1 MLENTLKD
9 SSGELREAMA
19 GDPHRPLYHF
29 TASANWMND
38 PNGPIFWKGWYH
50 MFYQYN
56 PNEARWGDIHWGH
69 ARSADLV
76 HWEDL
81 PIALTPSPDGPD
93 QAGCW
98 SGCVVDDNGVPTA
111 FYTGLEPQS
120 VCVATGDD
128 DLIHWTKHPSPVIG
142 GPPKELNL
150 TGFPSITGHASADFR
165 DPYVW
170 REGEQWFLLIGSG
183 MREQGGTALLYRSKD
198 LQKWEFIRPIWTAV
212 IGSDC
217 NMWECP
223 ILVRD
228 SQSHILLVSPHP
240 EAKYIYWVSG
250 TLEDYRFKE
259 IRRGKVDLGEL
270 VYAPQCLVQPDR
282 KRKLLWT
289 WIKEARTTEAQLAS
303 GWSGVLCLPREIHL
317 DENGELLFVPA
328 PELEGL
334 RTSERRWRQQ
344 TISPDSGNVFREI
357 YGDLIEIDSVLRPK
371 PNSIWSLVVRANPDD
386 AEQTKI
392 TFDIALQTFT
402 VDGTFSSLD
411 PSVERKAVSGPLIL
425 EKDGLIRIRMFLD
438 RSVVELFIDNRF
450 SVTQRLYPTRPD
462 SSGLKMVVEK
472 GSIDIVELSLWT
484 LRSIWPDSD
493 SRGTLKTRVP
503 SQAL

>member
-1 MLENTLKD
+1 
-9 SSGELREAMA
+9 
-19 GDPHRPLYHF
+19 
-29 TASANWMND
+29 
-38 PNGPIFWKGWYH
+38 
-50 MFYQYN
+50 
-56 PNEARWGDIHWGH
+56 
-69 ARSADLV
+69 
-76 HWEDL
+76 
-81 PIALTPSPDGPD
+81 
-93 QAGCW
+93 
-98 SGCVVDDNGVPTA
+98 
-111 FYTGLEPQS
+111 
-120 VCVATGDD
+120 
-128 DLIHWTKHPSPVIG
+128 
-142 GPPKELNL
+142 
-150 TGFPSITGHASADFR
+150 
-165 DPYVW
+165 
-170 REGEQWFLLIGSG
+170 

-198 LQKWEFIRPIWTAV
+198 LQNWEFIRPILIAV

>member
-317 DENGELLFVPA
+317 DENGGLLFVPA

-334 RTSERRWRQQ
+334 RTSERRWHQQ

-411 PSVERKAVSGPLIL
+411 SSVERKAVSGPLIL
-425 EKDGLIRIRMFLD
+425 ERDGLIRIRMFLD